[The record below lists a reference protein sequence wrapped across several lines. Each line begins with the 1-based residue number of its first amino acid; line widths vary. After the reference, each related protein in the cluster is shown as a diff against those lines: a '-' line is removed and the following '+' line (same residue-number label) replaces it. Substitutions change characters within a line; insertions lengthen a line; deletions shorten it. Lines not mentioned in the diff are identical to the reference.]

1 MKFMGFEFG
10 RTKALNNVDSRAGGW
25 QSIIRESYPGAW
37 QQNIEIDPKENLFR
51 FSAIYACV
59 TGISSDIAKLHL
71 SVMREDNNGIL
82 TEQRTGAVPRL
93 IRKPNQ
99 YQTRFQFVQHWL
111 LSKLLTGN
119 TYALKSKNAQGL
131 VEKLFIL
138 EPSFVTVLV
147 SDSGDVYYQIKQDNL
162 TGNMD
167 VTVPASEII
176 HDRHACLFH
185 PLVGIGPI
193 YACGYS
199 ATMGNAIQQNS
210 AGFFKNKSSP
220 GGILTAPGR
229 ISDDAAKRLKEHW
242 DNNYS
247 GAKAGKVAVLGDG
260 LKFERMT
267 VSATDAQL
275 IEQLKW
281 TVEDIGRAFRYPGYK
296 LGSGSA
302 PISNNVEMLNLEYYS
317 GCLQPLI
324 ESMESVLDDGLG
336 LPQGT
341 HMQFDLEGLT
351 RMDTE
356 SRFKTAGESLK
367 VASINEAR
375 KRLNMAPVDG
385 GESVYTQQQYYALS
399 DLVKLRQMEFEQMAN
414 PPAVPE
420 PIIEDVE
427 DDDTEEVTRALI
439 SRIQKGLA

>member
-1 MKFMGFEFG
+1 MGIFG
-10 RTKALNNVDSRAGGW
+10 RAITWAKALNNIDSRAGGW
-25 QSIIRESYPGAW
+25 QSIIRESYPGSW

-71 SVMREDNNGIL
+71 SVMREDNNGIP
-82 TEQRTGAVPRL
+82 TEQRTGAVPGL

-119 TYALKSKNAQGL
+119 TYALKAKNSQGL

-147 SDSGDVYYQIKQDNL
+147 SDSGDVYYQIKRDNL

-220 GGILTAPGR
+220 GGILSAPGR

-296 LGSGSA
+296 LSSGSA

-341 HMQFDLEGLT
+341 HMQFDLEGLS

-375 KRLNMAPVDG
+375 KRLNMPPVEG

-399 DLVKLRQMEFEQMAN
+399 DLVKLRQMEFEQMAK
-414 PPAVPE
+414 PEPEPE
-420 PIIEDVE
+420 PIEEPEDK
-427 DDDTEEVTRALI
+427 TRAFLD
-439 SRIQKGLA
+439 RMKKGLLNA

>member
-25 QSIIRESYPGAW
+25 MSIIRESYPGAW

-82 TEQRTGAVPRL
+82 TEQRTGAVPGL

-119 TYALKSKNAQGL
+119 TYALKSKNSQGL

-341 HMQFDLEGLT
+341 YMQFDLEGLT

-375 KRLNMAPVDG
+375 KRLNMAPVEG

-414 PPAVPE
+414 PPVEPE
-420 PIIEDVE
+420 PIIEVE

>member
-25 QSIIRESYPGAW
+25 MSIIRESYPGAW

-82 TEQRTGAVPRL
+82 NEQRTGAVPGL

-119 TYALKSKNAQGL
+119 TYALKSKNSQGL

-414 PPAVPE
+414 PPVEPE

-427 DDDTEEVTRALI
+427 DEDTEEVTRALI

>member
-25 QSIIRESYPGAW
+25 MSIIRESYPGAW

-82 TEQRTGAVPRL
+82 TEQRTGAVPGL

-119 TYALKSKNAQGL
+119 TYALKSKNSQGL

-375 KRLNMAPVDG
+375 KRLNMAPVEG

-414 PPAVPE
+414 PPVEPE
-420 PIIEDVE
+420 PIIEVE

>member
-10 RTKALNNVDSRAGGW
+10 RTKALSQVDSRAGGW
-25 QSIIRESYPGAW
+25 MSIIRESYPGAF
-37 QQNIEIDPKENLFR
+37 QQNIEIDNKENLFR
-51 FSAIYACV
+51 FSAIYSCV

-71 SVMREDNNGIL
+71 DEMREDNNDIL
-82 TEQRTGAVPRL
+82 TRQKTGPIVTL
-93 IRKPNQ
+93 FRKPNQ
-99 YQTRFQFVQHWL
+99 FQTRFQFVQHWI

-119 TYALKSKNAQGL
+119 TYALKARNVSGE

-138 EPSFVTVLV
+138 EPTFVTVLV
-147 SDSGDVYYQIKQDNL
+147 SDSGDVYYQVKKDNL
-162 TGNMD
+162 TGNED

-199 ATMGNAIQQNS
+199 ATMGNAIQSQS
-210 AGFFKNKSSP
+210 AGFFKNRSAP

-229 ISDDAAKRLKEHW
+229 ITDEAAKRLKDHW

-296 LGSGSA
+296 LGSGTA

-324 ESMESVLDDGLG
+324 ESMESVIDDGLG
-336 LPQGT
+336 MPPN
-341 HMQFDLEGLT
+341 MRVEFDLDGLA

-356 SRFKTAGESLK
+356 SRFKTASESLK

-375 KRLNMAPVDG
+375 KKLNMPPVTG

-399 DLVKLRQMEFEQMAN
+399 DLVKLRQMEFETMSNAN
-414 PPAVPE
+414 AESSTDEPE
-420 PIIEDVE
+420 DE
-427 DDDTEEVTRALI
+427 TRAMI
-439 SRIQKGLA
+439 DRIRKGILNA